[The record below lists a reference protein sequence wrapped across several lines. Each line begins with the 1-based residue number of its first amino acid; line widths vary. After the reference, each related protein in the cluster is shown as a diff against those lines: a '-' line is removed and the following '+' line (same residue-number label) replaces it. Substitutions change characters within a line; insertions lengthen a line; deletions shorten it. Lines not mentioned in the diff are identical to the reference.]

1 MTIPPLHTFNEYSA
15 AKALAERMMLNANI
29 SDNDLA
35 ELAILS
41 VRISRYEK
49 DFLSGE

>member
-1 MTIPPLHTFNEYSA
+1 MTDNIPPLHTFNEYAA
-15 AKALAERMMLNANI
+15 AKALAERMILNTNI
-29 SDNDLA
+29 SDHDLN

-49 DFLSGE
+49 EHF